1 MWHYLIAEP
10 FLWLQYCFFQPV
22 RFQQELVARALVA
35 RLKMVLRLT
44 PLLFLYSYT
53 PAILLRIIIY
63 TLRPDFYP
71 DYRLHAFTPLSP
83 SLGWFLFDATWA
95 TVVSCFA
102 GALIGGLFSVRFGIA
117 LSLALSLSDGII
129 VNTNND
135 TLVGI
140 IFGIGFGLV
149 LGITV
154 NSANAIKQRGLENT
168 MIASMLGIS
177 GGFVIGSITGIFGG
191 YWAGLVVGTI
201 DPVLQNSDNIAGS
214 TAGLFVGG
222 VAGCF
227 LAAFIGT
234 VLGKNVGARYLAL
247 VTFGGRVAIAVAA
260 AFGCAVGIPVGDS
273 GVSYDTLMHGIAAG
287 ATEAS
292 IVGLAFLFFY
302 LLSYYRLPLYPFSAY
317 STMQAYFASRGKHW
331 QALYCLKESSLHWD
345 ECVFLPLPYLKSML
359 LLAAEESLAGVL
371 EEMNFIMEERPQQR
385 WAVKET
391 AYELVLRD
399 LQQRTILRE
408 IGLAHQQLALLLPPN
423 IRGLNTSAEKIF
435 RNLDNASREAASY
448 HTQSNKK
455 DRQIA
460 LERMILS
467 IKAIQ
472 PQPAFSTERLNEE
485 FQAVVNQWRILAE
498 QGLETLGSMSGNFY
512 IDNPYAPG
520 NPLELRDPLFVG
532 RDDIVQKLGQAL
544 QKRYR
549 PTFLLTGERRMG
561 KSSIIKQLPLLLG
574 PRYFPIFY
582 DLQSTGILTNTAS
595 LFAAIAAGIEQQLQE
610 RGILPQKLERSQLDE
625 ALQQS
630 ETAVYDCFNQ
640 WLQGV
645 EQVLEQE
652 DRMIILAFD
661 ECEKLEEVENKGSIN
676 LILLFDWFRSIIQN
690 HARVAV
696 LFSGAKMVGDFG
708 RSWASYFVN
717 VERIKVGFLR
727 DAAAHELIMRPVP
740 HIFNEKV
747 TLEIMRVT
755 HCHPFLIQAMCKQI
769 IEQLNDDVREKA
781 TREDVPIAIKE
792 VFQSWTVY
800 FWDLWDRCDSDQ
812 HKCLLALLAPIAA
825 SVDTISQRTGLNQQR
840 TLLALEKLQMRDLAL
855 QEKDAYQLAVPLFGQ
870 WVEQQRHLLDVGGIR
885 ENLTP

>member
-10 FLWLQYCFFQPV
+10 YLWLQYCFFQPV
-22 RFQQELVARALVA
+22 RFQQEFAVQALVA
-35 RLKMVLRLT
+35 RLKMMLRLI

-63 TLRPDFYP
+63 TLRPDLYP
-71 DYRLHAFTPLSP
+71 DYMLHSFTPLNMTV
-83 SLGWFLFDATWA
+83 GWFLFDATWA
-95 TVVSCFA
+95 AAVSCFA

-117 LSLALSLSDGII
+117 LSLALSLADGII

-140 IFGIGFGLV
+140 IFGIGFGLM
-149 LGITV
+149 LGITL
-154 NSANAIKQRGLENT
+154 NSANAIKQRGLENVT
-168 MIASMLGIS
+168 LASLLGIS
-177 GGFVIGSITGIFGG
+177 GGLIIGYLTGTFGG
-191 YWAGLVVGTI
+191 YWVGFVVGTI
-201 DPVLQNSDNIAGS
+201 DPALHNEDNIAGS
-214 TAGLFVGG
+214 TAGLIVGG
-222 VAGCF
+222 IAGCF
-227 LAAFIGT
+227 LAALIGIM
-234 VLGKNVGARYLAL
+234 LRKNVAPQYFAP
-247 VTFGGRVAIAVAA
+247 VSFGVRVAIAVAA
-260 AFGCAVGIPVGDS
+260 AFGSAVGIPVGDR
-273 GVSYDTLMHGIAAG
+273 GVSYDTFVHGIAAG
-287 ATEAS
+287 AVQEG
-292 IVGLAFLFFY
+292 IVGIAFLFFY

-317 STMQAYFASRGKHW
+317 STIQAYFASRAKHW
-331 QALYCLKESSLHWD
+331 QALYCLKASSLHWD

-359 LLAAEESLAGVL
+359 LLASEESLAGTL
-371 EEMNFIMEERPQQR
+371 EEMNFIVEERPQQR
-385 WAVKET
+385 WAVQET

-399 LQQRTILRE
+399 LQQRTILRD

-423 IRGLNTSAEKIF
+423 VRALNTSAEKFF

-448 HTQSNKK
+448 HMQTNKK

-460 LERMILS
+460 LERMLVY
-467 IKAIQ
+467 IKAID
-472 PQPAFSTERLNEE
+472 PHTTFSTMQLNEE
-485 FQAVVNQWRILAE
+485 FQAVVNRWSMLAE
-498 QGLETLGSMSGNFY
+498 QGLETLGSMSGNLY

-561 KSSIIKQLPLLLG
+561 KSSILKQLPLLLG
-574 PRYFPIFY
+574 PRYFPVFY
-582 DLQSTGILTNTAS
+582 DLQSTGVLTNTAT
-595 LFAAIAAGIEQQLQE
+595 LFAAFATGIEQQLLE

-630 ETAVYDCFNQ
+630 ETAVYDRFGQ

-661 ECEKLEEVENKGSIN
+661 ECEKLEDVENKGSIN
-676 LILLFDWFRSIIQN
+676 LILLFDWFRSIMQN
-690 HARVAV
+690 HARVAL

-727 DAAAHELIMRPVP
+727 DAAAHELIVRPVP
-740 HIFNEKV
+740 RIFNEDV

-769 IEQLNDDVREKA
+769 IEQLNDSAREQA

-792 VFQSWTVY
+792 VFESWYVY
-800 FWDLWDRCDSDQ
+800 FWDLWDRCDSEQ
-812 HKCLLALLAPIAA
+812 RMCLLALLAPIPAA
-825 SVDTISQRTGLNQQR
+825 VGTISQRTGLNQQR
-840 TLLALEKLQMRDLAL
+840 TLLALEKLQVRDMVLH
-855 QEKDAYQLAVPLFGQ
+855 EKNAYQLAVPLFGQ
-870 WVEQQRHLLDVGGIR
+870 WLEQQQRLLDPG
-885 ENLTP
+885 EE